1 MRQYRIPIASYSLK
15 ILPILP
21 ILLISRH
28 GMGNFYRT
36 CASLLLSRLLFYN
49 AVDVV
54 DEPTLTDAQLAKQPS
69 SPRAGADSLGAILE
83 LPPGYVVGGTYKISA
98 KLGIGAMGVVYRG
111 EDTKLHRT
119 VALKFL
125 NPIIADSPEIVDLFR
140 AEARALAKLNHPNI
154 VQIYAFGEERG
165 WLYFA
170 MELVQGETLG
180 TKLERE
186 GRMRADKIAPLL
198 RQVCEG
204 LEASHG
210 NSMVHRDLK
219 PANIVIMANDKVKVM
234 DFGLA
239 GVAATA
245 TGRAMGTPRYMSPE
259 QALGLKVDARA
270 DLYSLGIVAYECL
283 VGDVPFE
290 GENYRKTLEMH
301 VHAPVPSP
309 RQRRPDVPRE
319 WDFFVRDLLAKRPE
333 ERPATAADVIKRLD
347 ALMGTADPE
356 AARGAVLDP
365 KAEADKIYGKARAHF
380 DIGEIRAVRD
390 LLDEVFFRNNMH
402 PKAWN
407 LLGALELKLNNF
419 PEASKAF
426 AKALTVDPAYFEA
439 ALNLGIALQKQHRHS
454 EAIWAFDRASKLMGS
469 LSAPWLHLG
478 EARLAL
484 RDFPGARKAW
494 ERALDIEPHNQALK
508 RRYDDLKKAMAL

>member
-1 MRQYRIPIASYSLK
+1 MDDA
-15 ILPILP
+15 
-21 ILLISRH
+21 
-28 GMGNFYRT
+28 
-36 CASLLLSRLLFYN
+36 
-49 AVDVV
+49 
-54 DEPTLTDAQLAKQPS
+54 TLTNVPAAEHPP
-69 SPRAGADSLGAILE
+69 SPRAGAETLGAILE
-83 LPPGYVVGGTYKISA
+83 LPQGYIVGGTYRIIA
-98 KLGIGAMGVVYRG
+98 KLGLGAMGVVYRG
-111 EDTKLHRT
+111 EDIKLHRT

-140 AEARALAKLNHPNI
+140 AEARALARLNHPNI
-154 VQIYAFGEERG
+154 VQIYAFGEEKG

-170 MELVQGETLG
+170 MELVQGETLA
-180 TKLERE
+180 ERLQRD
-186 GRMRADKIAPLL
+186 GRMRGEKVGTILK
-198 RQVCEG
+198 QVCEG

-210 NSMVHRDLK
+210 NGMVHRDLK
-219 PANIVIMANDKVKVM
+219 PANIVIMPSEKVKVM

-259 QALGLKVDARA
+259 QALGLKVDPRA
-270 DLYSLGIVAYECL
+270 DLYSLGIIAYECL

-309 RQRRPDVPRE
+309 KQRRPDVPRE

-333 ERPATAADVIKRLD
+333 ERPVTASDVIKRLD
-347 ALMGTADPE
+347 ALMGNADQE
-356 AARGAVLDP
+356 AAKSGGAVAADP
-365 KAEADKIYGKARAHF
+365 KAEAEKIYSKARAHF

-390 LLDEVFFRNNMH
+390 LLEEVFFRNNMH

-426 AKALTVDPAYFEA
+426 AKALTVDPAFFEA
-439 ALNLGIALQKQHRHS
+439 ALNLGIALQKQHRYA
-454 EAIWAFDRASKLMGS
+454 EAIWAFDRSTKLMGS
-469 LSAPWLHLG
+469 LAAPWVHLG
-478 EARLAL
+478 EARMSL
-484 RDFPGARKAW
+484 RDLPGARKAW
-494 ERALDIEPHNQALK
+494 ERALEVEPHNAALK
-508 RRYDDLKKAMAL
+508 KRYEDLKRAMAL